1 VAVIEGDAFGM
12 SPWFRAS
19 VATGEANIEKACAR
33 IVAAL
38 ERLQ

>member
-1 VAVIEGDAFGM
+1 M

-19 VATGEANIEKACAR
+19 VATSEANIKKACDR

-38 ERLQ
+38 ERLK